1 MKYNFQLQNINDF
14 FSFLIRNIL
23 LKEDYFMYMYDD
35 TEGVQRIIK
44 KGIMYREVTTLNPI
58 NSMMKFLLLKP
69 QSQD

>member
-1 MKYNFQLQNINDF
+1 MIF

-35 TEGVQRIIK
+35 TGVQRIIK
-44 KGIMYREVTTLNPI
+44 KGIMYREVTTLYPI
-58 NSMMKFLLLKP
+58 NSMMKFPLVKP